1 MAASF
6 RPLTAEDLE
15 QAAYVESVAFYNEPT
30 PERMEVLKIFPP
42 DWTVGAFVEGRL
54 VAVVRTT
61 PMARRMNGHGIR
73 YGTVGPVACLAEH
86 RRKGYVGK
94 LLRMTLERTRE
105 QGMPLVGLYTPHDAL
120 YRRYGWE
127 RAEGKK
133 RYVFRAK
140 EVTLRFS
147 GAPGSMEAVPV
158 DEWHRLDEV
167 YRRYAAPRN
176 GALHRPE
183 LWWRNAVYRDVF
195 ANRDRQ
201 AFLWSNERGEPEG
214 FIVYLHRNVE
224 QPGSAETELA
234 VYDLVALSSDA
245 YLDLWQHLLS
255 HDLATRIYVNAPL
268 GDPFPDLVSDP
279 WQVEV
284 QRAEGAMVRV
294 LDVEHAFAMRS
305 YCGDGVAALTLR
317 VIDERA
323 EWNDGVWR
331 IETDGE
337 RMNAERTDAPPDIE
351 VSVNF
356 LAPLFT
362 GFVRPE
368 TAAATGMMR
377 VLREGAVQRAGQ
389 IFAVTDAPY
398 SADFY

>member
-1 MAASF
+1 MTVSY
-6 RPLTAEDLE
+6 RPLTPEDLE

-30 PERMEVLKIFPP
+30 PERTELLKIFPP

-61 PMARRMNGHGIR
+61 PMARRINGHGIR

-105 QGMPLVGLYTPHDAL
+105 QGMPLAGLHTPHDAL
-120 YRRYGWE
+120 YRLYGWE

-133 RYVFRAK
+133 RYSFRAK

-183 LWWRNAVYRDVF
+183 LWWRNAVYRDLDTS
-195 ANRDRQ
+195 RDRQ
-201 AFLWSNERGEPEG
+201 AFLWSNERGEAEG

-224 QPGSAETELA
+224 QPGSRETELA

-245 YLDLWQHLLS
+245 YLDLWQHLLT
-255 HDLATRIYVNAPL
+255 HDLAARIYVNAPL
-268 GDPFPDLVSDP
+268 ADPFPDLVSDP

-284 QRAEGAMVRV
+284 LRAEARWC
-294 LDVEHAFAMRS
+294 AFWTWSTPSR
-305 YCGDGVAALTLR
+305 CAA
-317 VIDERA
+317 
-323 EWNDGVWR
+323 
-331 IETDGE
+331 
-337 RMNAERTDAPPDIE
+337 
-351 VSVNF
+351 
-356 LAPLFT
+356 
-362 GFVRPE
+362 
-368 TAAATGMMR
+368 TAAMAR
-377 VLREGAVQRAGQ
+377 RR
-389 IFAVTDAPY
+389 
-398 SADFY
+398 